1 MDATTIRD
9 PMGGANQSGLRD
21 HNERL
26 VLSLIQRHGGLP
38 SAEIW
43 HYRRQFDHQNPL
55 PPAAAWEV
63 TRPSAGG
70 DWSMRLAFSPTPFT
84 DYLPAT
90 RYV

>member
-38 SAEIW
+38 SAEIA
-43 HYRRQFDHQNPL
+43 RRANL
-55 PPAAAWEV
+55 
-63 TRPSAGG
+63 SAQTV
-70 DWSMRLAFSPTPFT
+70 SIIIREL
-84 DYLPAT
+84 
-90 RYV
+90 